1 MGTGGC
7 QLQLVWGLGLIAE
20 LQRPIDIY

>member
-7 QLQLVWGLGLIAE
+7 QLQLVWG
-20 LQRPIDIY
+20 